1 MKTLAHLLA
10 AALLPLSLLS
20 GAAAA
25 ETAPDALLTRISN
38 EVLEDLRRNPK
49 DPARAAALIETKL
62 LPHFDAH
69 RATRMAVG
77 AYWRQATPDQQQR
90 LVQEF
95 TALLVRTYSNALA
108 GYSGQ
113 RLEFAPLR
121 ARPGDD
127 EVTVRSL
134 VRQSGAEPVAIE
146 YDLDRSSGAW
156 KVFDVRVAGISLVAT
171 YRSAFAEH
179 ARNHGIEG
187 LLELLQS
194 RNRKLQ
200 SALRL

>member
-1 MKTLAHLLA
+1 MRTIATLFA
-10 AALLPLSLLS
+10 AGFLLLS
-20 GAAAA
+20 GTAAA

-49 DPARAAALIETKL
+49 DPARAATLIETKL

-69 RATRMAVG
+69 RATRLAVG
-77 AYWRQATPDQQQR
+77 VHWRQASPGQQES
-90 LVQEF
+90 LVREF
-95 TALLVRTYSNALA
+95 TALLVRTY
-108 GYSGQ
+108 
-113 RLEFAPLR
+113 
-121 ARPGDD
+121 
-127 EVTVRSL
+127 
-134 VRQSGAEPVAIE
+134 QSGAEPVAIE
-146 YDLDRSSGAW
+146 YDLARHGGAW

-200 SALRL
+200 SALRM

>member
-1 MKTLAHLLA
+1 MKTIANLFA
-10 AALLPLSLLS
+10 AALLFLS
-20 GAAAA
+20 GTVAAQ
-25 ETAPDALLTRISN
+25 TSPDALLSRVSN
-38 EVLEDLRRNPK
+38 EVLEELRKNPN
-49 DPARAAALIETKL
+49 DAARASTLIETML
-62 LPHFDAH
+62 LPHFDAR

-77 AYWRQATPDQQQR
+77 AYWRKASPEQQDG
-90 LVQEF
+90 LVREF
-95 TALLVRTYSNALA
+95 TTLLVRTYSNALA

-113 RLEFAPLR
+113 KLEFAPVR
-121 ARPGDD
+121 ARPDDD

-187 LLELLQS
+187 LLALLRS
-194 RNRKLQ
+194 RNQKLQ
-200 SALRL
+200 GALRM